1 MASKNK
7 VYELALKI
15 AGKMDGSL
23 KNACNEANDNLAS
36 LGETAKKAGK
46 IAATAMT
53 AAATAAAGVAV
64 AGVKAYTEHEKA
76 SNSLSS
82 TTGTTGDQLERLTGI
97 MENVYKNNYGEDIQ
111 DVSDSVAKV
120 NQNLKNL
127 PTDKIQEATEAAL
140 TLRDAFGYDV
150 EETTRAAAALE
161 KNFGTAAADAFSL
174 MAAGAQNGLDYS
186 GEMIDTINEY
196 SVQFAKLGFSA
207 DGMFNLLQSGAE
219 SSAWNLDKVGDAVKE
234 FSIRSIDGS
243 KTTTEAFEALGYN
256 AQTMMETFAAGGEG
270 ANSAFYDVLDTL
282 MAMDDQVAR
291 DAVGVGLFGTM
302 WEDLGTEAMQAMA
315 NASTAAYDAKGALE
329 QIQEVNYND
338 LGTQW
343 EGFKRQAESML
354 VLVGKQLVP
363 YAKEGL
369 EYLTTNVL
377 PVVQDKLQ
385 EIIPKL
391 AEGAK
396 WLWEHKDL
404 ILAVGAGIASM
415 VGTFKALKT
424 AATVVQTFK
433 SVSTVIGG
441 VSKAGGTLG
450 KVFGLLNVKFF
461 LIAAVI
467 GAVVAAGI
475 LIYKNWDTIKAKAVE
490 LGAKISEIWG
500 NIKAWVS
507 GAVSNLVSAFQT
519 NFPLLSAYLTGWWE
533 SVSAA
538 WENVKAIFTNIIDFV
553 KNVFSG
559 NWSAAWDNIVAI
571 FGNIFGM
578 IVNLAKAPIN
588 GVISAIN
595 WVLSK
600 INSISVTIP
609 DWVPGVGG
617 KTLGFNIPTIPALA
631 AGGIATAPTLAQIG
645 EGGEPEAVLPLS
657 KLAALLDEWTKPK
670 PGGGGT
676 GGGGETVVFSPVFNF
691 YGGTPSREEAEEA
704 GRVSFAEFK
713 RLYKQMKAEEKRKQ
727 FSPA

>member
-82 TTGTTGDQLERLTGI
+82 ATGATGDQLERLSGI

-111 DVSDSVAKV
+111 DVSDSVATV
-120 NQNLKNL
+120 SQNLKNL

-150 EETTRAAAALE
+150 DETTRAAAAME

-186 GEMIDTINEY
+186 GELIDTINEY

-207 DGMFNLLQSGAE
+207 DGMFNLLQSGAD

-282 MAMDDQVAR
+282 MAMDDQVTR
-291 DAVGVGLFGTM
+291 DAVGVSLFGTM

-329 QIQEVNYND
+329 QIQDVNYND

-369 EYLTTNVL
+369 EYLTNNVL
-377 PVVQDKLQ
+377 PVVQDKL
-385 EIIPKL
+385 EVIIPKL
-391 AEGAK
+391 ATGAK

-404 ILAVGAGIASM
+404 ILAVGAGITSM
-415 VGTFKALKT
+415 VGAFKALKT

-433 SVSTVIGG
+433 SVSTVISG
-441 VSKAGGTLG
+441 VSKAGGTMG
-450 KVFGLLNVKFF
+450 KVFGLLNVKFAI
-461 LIAAVI
+461 IAAVI
-467 GAVVAAGI
+467 GVVVAAGI

-500 NIKAWVS
+500 NIKTWVS
-507 GAVSNLVSAFQT
+507 GAVSSLVSAFQT
-519 NFPLLSAYLTGWWE
+519 NFPLLSAYLSGWWE

-670 PGGGGT
+670 PGSGGN

-691 YGGTPSREEAEEA
+691 YGGTPSREDAEEA

-727 FSPA
+727 FNPA